1 MKKIVPLVLLIIPLS
16 MQSYGQYDDKPL
28 RVQQVIMAL
37 QATNEN
43 FHSVD
48 LFNSPEE
55 NYIKG
60 MGSYVHYTIDKS
72 ELRKT
77 FYSNFKSIRLSLPLA
92 DGTIKNLLLTQ
103 HTVITDNFKLT
114 IGSEKEKHD
123 VKYQPGLYYYGMVEG
138 YTHRSMVV
146 CSIFENELNCMISDE
161 TGNWNMVPLKAK
173 DNSQEKDENEYAY
186 YNNKSLHLPLKF
198 TCESPEGIPIKSMGI
213 SQRETSSS
221 AANCVRVYFDCDY
234 DTYKAFGNSPV
245 SVANYVI
252 SMFNEI
258 STLYVNEY
266 ISVAISEIH
275 VWDHQDPY
283 KIPTKEA
290 ELSLF
295 KDNNSSFNGDIAH
308 LIRYGGD
315 FSAGIAYLS
324 GLCNGKGYGVDIIYF
339 SYTASELNF
348 PTYTRDAEVVTHEM
362 GHNFGS
368 PHTHECVWNGNDT
381 KIDQCGDAV
390 GDNCCSCNVGVGLD
404 PLPAN
409 GTIMSYCDGGIQGA
423 GINFI
428 YGFGPQPGKVIR
440 DGVAGADC
448 LSNCTFDCLPV
459 ISVGNAI
466 TPGNY
471 VQFYASRIVYGSST
485 VESGAIA
492 FFSGGDSVILRNGF
506 YAQAG
511 SSFIAQNAPCPS
523 SFNAKTINNNSN
535 LAGERNDI
543 KISPNPFNSTFV
555 LSINSKQNVK
565 AGVVIYNSIGAKIK
579 EKHGINILK
588 GLNTIDFNLSRY
600 AKGVYL
606 VQINIGSIKTIKKLV
621 KM

>member
-1 MKKIVPLVLLIIPLS
+1 MKKIIHLIIFTILLS
-16 MQSYGQYDDKPL
+16 MRSYGQYDNKPL

-37 QATNEN
+37 QVTDEN
-43 FHSVD
+43 FHSVN
-48 LFNSPEE
+48 LFNSPRE

-60 MGSYVHYTIDKS
+60 MGSHVHYVIDKS

-77 FYSNFKSIRLSLPLA
+77 FNSNFKSIRLSLPLT
-92 DGTIKNLLLTQ
+92 DGSVKNLLLTQ
-103 HTVITDNFKLT
+103 HVVVTDNFKLT
-114 IGSEKEKHD
+114 VGSEKEKHE
-123 VKYQPGLYYYGMVEG
+123 VKYQSGLYYYGMVEG

-146 CSIFENELNCMISDE
+146 CSIFDNELSCIISDE
-161 TGNWNMVPLKAK
+161 TGNWNLGPLKAK
-173 DNSQEKDENEYAY
+173 DNFLGGDEYAY

-198 TCESPEGIPIKSMGI
+198 TCESAEGIPIKSMSI

-234 DTYKAFGNSPV
+234 GTYKAFDNNAANA
-245 SVANYVI
+245 ANYVI

-283 KIPTKEA
+283 NIATTQA

-295 KDNNSSFNGDIAH
+295 KENNSSFNGDIAH
-308 LIRYGGD
+308 LLRYGDGH
-315 FSAGIAYLS
+315 SAGRAFQP
-324 GLCNGKGYGVDIIYF
+324 GLCNGNGYGVDIIYF
-339 SYTASELNF
+339 SYTASQLNF

-390 GDNCCSCNVGVGLD
+390 GDNCCSCSVGAGLE

-409 GTIMSYCDGGIQGA
+409 GTIMSYCDGAIPGA

-448 LSNCTFDCLPV
+448 LSNCTFDCLPI

-485 VESGAIA
+485 VQNGAVA
-492 FFSGGDSVILRNGF
+492 FFSGGDSVILRSGF

-511 SSFIAQNAPCPS
+511 CNFIAQNAPCPS
-523 SFNAKTINNNSN
+523 SFNAKTINNNSDSS
-535 LAGERNDI
+535 GEKIDI
-543 KISPNPFNSTFV
+543 KISPNPFSSTFV

-565 AGVVIYNSIGAKIK
+565 AQVVIYNSIGAKIK
-579 EKHGINILK
+579 EQARINLLK
-588 GLNTIDFNLSRY
+588 GLNTIDFNFSNY
-600 AKGVYL
+600 AKGVYM
-606 VQINIGSIKTIKKLV
+606 VQINMGTIKAMKKIV

>member
-1 MKKIVPLVLLIIPLS
+1 MLS
-16 MQSYGQYDDKPL
+16 TWSYGQYDNKPL

-43 FHSVD
+43 FHSVN
-48 LFNSPEE
+48 LFSSPEE

-60 MGSYVHYTIDKS
+60 MGTHVQYIINKN
-72 ELRKT
+72 ELQKT
-77 FYSNFKSIRLSLPLA
+77 FKSNFKSIRLSLPLI
-92 DGTIKNLLLTQ
+92 DGTVKNLLLTQ
-103 HTVITDNFKLT
+103 HTVILDNFKLT
-114 IGSEKEKHD
+114 VGDEKEKHD
-123 VKYQPGLYYYGMVEG
+123 VKYEPGLCYYGMVEG
-138 YTHRSMVV
+138 YAHRSMVV
-146 CSIFENELNCMISDE
+146 CSMFNNELTFMISDE
-161 TGNWNMVPLKAK
+161 TGNWNLVPLKSK
-173 DNSQEKDENEYAY
+173 NNSLEKNETEYAY

-198 TCESPEGIPIKSMGI
+198 TCESAEGIPIKSI
-213 SQRETSSS
+213 SVNQSQTSSS

-234 DTYKAFGNSPV
+234 GTYKAFGNSYAN
-245 SVANYVI
+245 VANYVI

-275 VWDHQDPY
+275 VWDQQDPY
-283 KIPTKEA
+283 NIATTQA

-295 KDNNSSFNGDIAH
+295 KNNNSSFNGDIAH
-308 LIRYGGD
+308 LLRFGD
-315 FSAGIAYLS
+315 GHSAGRAFQP
-324 GLCNGKGYGVDIIYF
+324 GLCNGNEYGVDIIYF
-339 SYTASELNF
+339 SYTANELNF

-381 KIDQCGDAV
+381 KIDRCGDAV
-390 GDNCCSCNVGVGLD
+390 GDNCCSCSVGAGND

-409 GTIMSYCDGGIQGA
+409 GTIMSYCDGDILGA

-440 DGVAGADC
+440 DGVGGADC

-459 ISVGNAI
+459 ISVGNTI

-485 VESGAIA
+485 VQSGAIA

-511 SSFIAQNAPCPS
+511 SNFIAQNAPCPS
-523 SFNAKTINNNSN
+523 SFNARTINNNSDSS
-535 LAGERNDI
+535 GENIDI

-565 AGVVIYNSIGAKIK
+565 ARVVIYNSIGAKIK
-579 EKHGINILK
+579 EQPGINLLK
-588 GLNTIDFNLSRY
+588 GVNTIDFNFSNY
-600 AKGVYL
+600 AKGVYM
-606 VQINIGSIKTIKKLV
+606 VQIYMGTIKAMKKIV